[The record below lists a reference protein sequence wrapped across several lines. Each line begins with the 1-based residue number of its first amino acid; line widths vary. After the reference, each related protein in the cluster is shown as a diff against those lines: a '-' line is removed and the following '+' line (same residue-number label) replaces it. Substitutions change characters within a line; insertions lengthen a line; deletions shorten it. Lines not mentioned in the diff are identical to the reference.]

1 VCLIVLSLY
10 INHLIVSLCSSPSA
24 TIMQSGLHKSV
35 EANALY
41 VDPTVQALAHRS
53 KVLQYNP
60 DRDGVQEDGKLVYI
74 DVELAKEHV
83 HVRRDSTV
91 QGGFGN
97 CSLILIV
104 ITACSTVSL
113 ISER

>member
-1 VCLIVLSLY
+1 LY

-24 TIMQSGLHKSV
+24 TIMQSGRHKSV

-53 KVLQYNP
+53 KVLQYDP

-74 DVELAKEHV
+74 DVELAKEHA
-83 HVRRDSTV
+83 REPTGLTPGECRMWT
-91 QGGFGN
+91 QP
-97 CSLILIV
+97 LL
-104 ITACSTVSL
+104 L
-113 ISER
+113 MKQY